1 MARSAGVN
9 SRGTARAEGTHPV
22 RGRRCTARLRASGC
36 RTHSLHRPNAVA
48 SRDRGSEMRTLHSG
62 QVAGELV
69 SASATFMLVPPLHRC
84 RENSGTAGAAWND
97 GQETTAP
104 RFGPNYWRLADCR
117 GHRHSIGAPT
127 CPFRR
132 ETGPC
137 SRLVLTL
144 GDDLHAWRKT
154 RLGPMGLLAGLKVHR
169 GCCRPW
175 ESPGARRC
183 IGLAHAPLSAE
194 GRSLRIGPAVD
205 ELDCR
210 AAALR
215 DQSSDEAV
223 SLLHRSRRER
233 RSIANSASSKY
244 SRLRSKLCPGGDL

>member
-9 SRGTARAEGTHPV
+9 SRGTDGAEGNQPV
-22 RGRRCTARLRASGC
+22 RGRRCAARLRASGC

-62 QVAGELV
+62 QIAGELV

-84 RENSGTAGAAWND
+84 RENAGTAGAAWTD

-137 SRLVLTL
+137 SRLVLPL
-144 GDDLHAWRKT
+144 GDDLHASRKT
-154 RLGPMGLLAGLKVHR
+154 LPGLMRPFTRPLPMWAGSGSGSLTPAR
-169 GCCRPW
+169 SMAAGWRCWRPC
-175 ESPGARRC
+175 ESPGARRAC
-183 IGLAHAPLSAE
+183 
-194 GRSLRIGPAVD
+194 GRPQCDR
-205 ELDCR
+205 
-210 AAALR
+210 
-215 DQSSDEAV
+215 
-223 SLLHRSRRER
+223 
-233 RSIANSASSKY
+233 
-244 SRLRSKLCPGGDL
+244 